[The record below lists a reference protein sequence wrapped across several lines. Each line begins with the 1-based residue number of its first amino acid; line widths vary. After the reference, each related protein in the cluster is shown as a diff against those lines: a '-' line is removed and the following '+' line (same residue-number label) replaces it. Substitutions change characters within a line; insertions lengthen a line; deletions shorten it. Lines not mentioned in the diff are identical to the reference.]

1 MEANK
6 QKEILRFFEG
16 HVTPN
21 RYQRFQEVLKERTEY
36 MCVVLE
42 NIYNPQNSSAVI
54 RSADCFGIQNVHII
68 EGKWEFRTHEEI
80 TKGSS
85 KWVNVSHHE
94 QKEDNNRAVF
104 RKLKEEG
111 YRLVATSPHVEN
123 SALKDFDVTAGK
135 FALIMGNEMD
145 GITDLAR
152 EEADAFIQIPMYGF
166 TESFNLSVA
175 ASICFHHLTY
185 KIREAGVNWQ
195 LSKSERDEILYRWFY
210 NSISGAGEL
219 ESRYWEEKV

>member
-1 MEANK
+1 MEAHK
-6 QKEILRFFEG
+6 LKEILRFFEG

-21 RYQRFQEVLKERTEY
+21 RYQRFQEVLKDRTDY

-68 EGKWEFRTHEEI
+68 EGKWEFKTHEEI

-85 KWVNVSHHE
+85 KWVDVSHHE
-94 QKEDNNRAVF
+94 QKENNNRAVF
-104 RKLKEEG
+104 QQLKKEG
-111 YRLVATSPHVEN
+111 YRLVATSPHAEK
-123 SALKDFDVTAGK
+123 SELKDFDVTAGK

-145 GITDLAR
+145 GITDVAR

-175 ASICFHHLTY
+175 ASICFHHLSY
-185 KIREAGVNWQ
+185 KIREAGVDWP
-195 LSKSERDEILYRWFY
+195 LSEAQKGEILYRWFY
-210 NSISGAGEL
+210 SSISGAEEL
-219 ESRYWEEKV
+219 ESRYWAAKV

>member
-1 MEANK
+1 MEES
-6 QKEILRFFEG
+6 QLKEILRVFEG
-16 HVTPN
+16 NVTPN
-21 RYQRFQEVLKERTEY
+21 RYQRFQEVIKERTQY

-54 RSADCFGIQNVHII
+54 RSADCFGIQDVHII
-68 EGKWEFRTHEEI
+68 EGQWEFKTHEEI

-85 KWVNVSHHE
+85 KWVDVRHHE
-94 QKEDNNRAVF
+94 QKENNNREVF
-104 RKLKEEG
+104 RQLKKEG

-145 GITDLAR
+145 GITDVAR
-152 EEADAFIQIPMYGF
+152 EEADEFLQIPMYGF

-185 KIREAGVNWQ
+185 KIREAGVDWK
-195 LSKSERDEILYRWFY
+195 LSEAERDAVLYKWFQS
-210 NSISGAGEL
+210 SISGASEL
-219 ESRYWEEKV
+219 ESRYWAGKL